1 MLVIL
6 RFKKARCLDQLKR
19 TLKGEVEVIFQEKV
33 LRICGMSQGFEKSVI
48 ASTRK
53 FSKQAS
59 SYHLCSV
66 TNDIARFIDKVSQ
79 KFYFR
84 S

>member
-6 RFKKARCLDQLKR
+6 RFKKERCLDQLKR

-53 FSKQAS
+53 FSK
-59 SYHLCSV
+59 
-66 TNDIARFIDKVSQ
+66 
-79 KFYFR
+79 
-84 S
+84 